1 MASEKQ
7 FENKIKKFLKDH
19 GCWFIK
25 YWGGGQFTKSGVPDI
40 IACVNGYFV
49 AIEVKA
55 PTGKPSALQEY
66 NVREIEK
73 SGGVAVI
80 LYPKQWDDFK
90 KLITTLLEQPNE
102 CWAIG
107 GD

>member
-1 MASEKQ
+1 MAQEKI
-7 FENKIKKFLKDH
+7 FENKIKKFLKEN
-19 GCWFIK
+19 GCYLIK

-55 PTGKPSALQEY
+55 PTGKPSALQLY
-66 NVREIEK
+66 NLDQIKK
-73 SGGVAVI
+73 SGGI
-80 LYPKQWDDFK
+80 SILLYPKQWDEFK
-90 KLITTLLEQPNE
+90 TLIQTLKEQPNE
-102 CWAIG
+102 SWAIG

>member
-1 MASEKQ
+1 MGSEKS
-7 FENKIKKFLKDH
+7 FENKIKAFLKQQN
-19 GCWFIK
+19 CWFLK

-55 PTGKPSALQEY
+55 PTGKPSALQLY
-66 NVREIEK
+66 NLEQIKK
-73 SGGVAVI
+73 SGGI
-80 LYPKQWDDFK
+80 SILLYPKQWEEFK
-90 KLITTLLEQPNE
+90 TLIQTLKEQPGE
-102 CWAIG
+102 DWAMG